1 LTVYD
6 RQFNREPIMCEGCTV
21 DEHWRCGMQ
30 TWCECDCD
38 GSTDWGVFE
47 IDPDEGL
54 QIVGGD
60 DDDYY

>member
-1 LTVYD
+1 
-6 RQFNREPIMCEGCTV
+6 MCEGCTV